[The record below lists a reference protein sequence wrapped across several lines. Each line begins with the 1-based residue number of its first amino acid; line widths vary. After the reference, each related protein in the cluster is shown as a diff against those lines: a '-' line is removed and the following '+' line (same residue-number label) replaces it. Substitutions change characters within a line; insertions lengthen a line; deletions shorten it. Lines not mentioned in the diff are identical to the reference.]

1 MTHEVRNHNSESHKL
16 FNIFISKRMDSVIY
30 NLQYSAVSS
39 QIGKHDIALRSAK
52 KSLEIMS
59 IILTELYSYECF
71 IKNKINKSSPLK
83 ILRDSCRGFKSMKF
97 NVSISNIK

>member
-1 MTHEVRNHNSESHKL
+1 MTHEIRNHNSESHKL

-52 KSLEIMS
+52 KSL
-59 IILTELYSYECF
+59 
-71 IKNKINKSSPLK
+71 
-83 ILRDSCRGFKSMKF
+83 
-97 NVSISNIK
+97 